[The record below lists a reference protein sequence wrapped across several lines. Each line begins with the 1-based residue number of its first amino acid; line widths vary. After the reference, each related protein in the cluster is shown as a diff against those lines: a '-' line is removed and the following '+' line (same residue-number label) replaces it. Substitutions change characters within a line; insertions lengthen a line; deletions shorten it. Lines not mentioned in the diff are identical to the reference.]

1 MSLIPL
7 GFLASLAAGLAT
19 GLGAVPVLFTKHA
32 SERLLDTMLG
42 FAAGVMLAATSFS
55 LLIPA
60 IEIGGVW
67 VTVAGL
73 AIGAIFL
80 ALMDR
85 LVPHMHFISGR
96 EGPASHL
103 SRVWLLIL
111 AITIHNFPEG
121 LSVGIGFGTG
131 NIGSATALA
140 IAIGLQNMPEG
151 LAVALPLARE
161 GYSRGR
167 SLWYATL
174 TGLVEPVGGLIGVS
188 VVTIARPILPY
199 GLAFAAG
206 AMLYV
211 VFDEMIPES
220 HRKGHEREAT
230 FGGIVG
236 VGLMMVLDTVFA

>member
-7 GFLASLAAGLAT
+7 GLLASLAAGLAT
-19 GLGAVPVLFTKHA
+19 DLGAVPVLFTKHA
-32 SERLLDTMLG
+32 SERLLDAMLG
-42 FAAGVMLAATSFS
+42 FAAGVMLAATAFS

-60 IEIGGVW
+60 IAIGGVW
-67 VTVAGL
+67 ATVVGFVV
-73 AIGAIFL
+73 GALFL
-80 ALMDR
+80 ALLDR
-85 LVPHMHFISGR
+85 LIPHMHFISGR
-96 EGPASHL
+96 EGPASNL
-103 SRVWLLIL
+103 SKTWLLIL

-131 NIGSATALA
+131 KIGAATALA

-161 GYSRGR
+161 GYNRGR
-167 SLWYATL
+167 ALWYATL

-188 VVTIARPILPY
+188 AVIIARPILPY
-199 GLAFAAG
+199 GLGFAAG

-236 VGLMMVLDTVFA
+236 FGLMMVLDNIFT

>member
-1 MSLIPL
+1 MPLIPL
-7 GFLASLAAGLAT
+7 GFLASLAAGLTT
-19 GLGAVPVLFTKHA
+19 GLGAIPVLFTKRA
-32 SERLLDTMLG
+32 PDKLLDAMLG
-42 FAAGVMLAATSFS
+42 FAAGVMLAATAFS

-60 IEIGGVW
+60 IDIGGVW

-73 AIGAIFL
+73 VIGAIFL
-80 ALMDR
+80 GLLDR
-85 LVPHMHFISGR
+85 VIPHMHFISGR
-96 EGPASHL
+96 EGPHSHL

-111 AITIHNFPEG
+111 AITLHNFPEG
-121 LSVGIGFGTG
+121 LSVGIGFGAG
-131 NIGSATALA
+131 NIGAATALA

-161 GYSRGR
+161 GYNRGR
-167 SLWYATL
+167 ALWYATA
-174 TGLVEPVGGLIGVS
+174 TGLIEPVGGLIGVT

-220 HRKGHEREAT
+220 HRKCHEREAT

-236 VGLMMVLDTVFA
+236 FGLMMVLDTIFA